1 MNSMVGVG
9 ALEEAISSHSDLGV
23 TLQGLV
29 VGAAKEVGAA
39 KVVDAAREDRSLVEG
54 RRLLVQ
60 M

>member
-1 MNSMVGVG
+1 MVE

-29 VGAAKEVGAA
+29 VGAAKVGAA
-39 KVVDAAREDRSLVEG
+39 KVVDAAREGRSLVQG